1 MSVPPTETLDAV
13 LARQAR
19 LRPDAI
25 ALQFEGSRL
34 TYGHLAGRCEQ
45 LAGHLWHALGLR
57 EGDRLAWLGANHP
70 GQLMLLFALARI
82 GAILLPLNFRLAPP
96 ELQAQL
102 RDCGARLLVHDAAWA
117 ELAKEVGSR
126 DGLALHPIDPML
138 SGASSGSAPEQLGRP
153 SSPVLLVYTSGT
165 TGGAKAAVHTHAN
178 LLANMQIASAVQEM
192 TPADVIATMLP
203 LFHVGGLCI
212 QTLPALHAGASVI
225 LHARFAADAA
235 FDCFERE
242 RPSLTLQVPATMKA
256 LLDHPRWDATELSSL
271 RAVWAGSSLLPSR
284 LVQGFHARGVPVC
297 NVYGATETGPF
308 SIALPPAHARDHVGS
323 CGWPAPSVQARIASE
338 ANSVGELLIRGP
350 NVASRYWPEL
360 PVCDEQGW
368 FHSGD
373 LASQAADG
381 SFSIVGRAKD
391 LIISGGE
398 NIHPAE
404 IESVLAEHPAVAEC
418 AAFAIADEKW
428 GEAVAAAV
436 VLAPGYRASELEL
449 SAYLEGRLARFKQPR
464 RWLWLSSLPKT
475 ALGKVRR
482 NVLAQLAAGNG

>member
-1 MSVPPTETLDAV
+1 
-13 LARQAR
+13 
-19 LRPDAI
+19 
-25 ALQFEGSRL
+25 
-34 TYGHLAGRCEQ
+34 
-45 LAGHLWHALGLR
+45 
-57 EGDRLAWLGANHP
+57 
-70 GQLMLLFALARI
+70 
-82 GAILLPLNFRLAPP
+82 
-96 ELQAQL
+96 
-102 RDCGARLLVHDAAWA
+102 
-117 ELAKEVGSR
+117 
-126 DGLALHPIDPML
+126 
-138 SGASSGSAPEQLGRP
+138 
-153 SSPVLLVYTSGT
+153 
-165 TGGAKAAVHTHAN
+165 
-178 LLANMQIASAVQEM
+178 
-192 TPADVIATMLP
+192 
-203 LFHVGGLCI
+203 
-212 QTLPALHAGASVI
+212 
-225 LHARFAADAA
+225 
-235 FDCFERE
+235 
-242 RPSLTLQVPATMKA
+242 
-256 LLDHPRWDATELSSL
+256 
-271 RAVWAGSSLLPSR
+271 
-284 LVQGFHARGVPVC
+284 VC

-323 CGWPAPSVQARIASE
+323 CGWPAPSVQARIANE

-350 NVASRYWPEL
+350 NVANRYWPEL

>member
-34 TYGHLAGRCEQ
+34 TYGQLAGRCEQ

-57 EGDRLAWLGANHP
+57 EGGRLAWLGANHP

-117 ELAKEVGSR
+117 ELAKEVGSP
-126 DGLALHPIDPML
+126 DGLALHAIDPML

-323 CGWPAPSVQARIASE
+323 CGWPAPSVQARIANE

-350 NVASRYWPEL
+350 NVANRYWPEL

-449 SAYLEGRLARFKQPR
+449 SAYLEGRLARFKRPR

>member
-117 ELAKEVGSR
+117 ELAKEVGSP
-126 DGLALHPIDPML
+126 DGLALHAIDPML

-323 CGWPAPSVQARIASE
+323 CGWPAPSVQARIANE

-350 NVASRYWPEL
+350 NVANRYWPEL